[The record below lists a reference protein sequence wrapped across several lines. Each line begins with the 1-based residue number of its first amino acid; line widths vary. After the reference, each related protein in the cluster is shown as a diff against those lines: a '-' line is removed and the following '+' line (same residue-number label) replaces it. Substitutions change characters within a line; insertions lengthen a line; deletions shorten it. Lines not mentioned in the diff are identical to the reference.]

1 MSYLLDTNIL
11 SELRKGRRCD
21 ENVARW
27 VLSAPRPTLHT
38 SLLVLGE
45 IRRGIERL
53 RRKDAGQARLLEDW
67 LEQVRQS
74 FAGRI
79 LGLDEATVDLWG
91 RLGVPDP
98 LPVVDGLLA
107 ATARRH
113 GLVLVTRNVAD
124 VRRAGADVLNPFE
137 PDDGDRPAGVP

>member
-1 MSYLLDTNIL
+1 MSYLLDTNVL

-21 ENVARW
+21 PNVARW
-27 VLSAPRPTLHT
+27 ALSVPRSSLHT

-45 IRRGIERL
+45 IRRGVERI
-53 RRKDAGQARLLEDW
+53 RRKDQGQARVLEGW
-67 LEQVRQS
+67 LEQVRRT

-79 LGLDEATVDLWG
+79 LGLDEAVVDLWG
-91 RLGVPDP
+91 RLDVPDP
-98 LPVVDGLLA
+98 VPVVDGLLA

-124 VRRAGADVLNPFE
+124 VRRTGAQLLNPFE
-137 PDDGDRPAGVP
+137 PAG

>member
-1 MSYLLDTNIL
+1 MNCLVDTNVI

-27 VLSAPRPTLHT
+27 ALAAPRSTLHT

-45 IRRGIERL
+45 IRRGVERV
-53 RRKDAGQARLLEDW
+53 RRKDAGQARILEGW

-79 LGLDEATVDLWG
+79 LGIDEAIVDLWG
-91 RLGVPDP
+91 RMGVPNP
-98 LPVVDGLLA
+98 LPVIDGLLA

-113 GLVLVTRNVAD
+113 GLILVTRNVED
-124 VRRAGADVLNPFE
+124 VQRTGVEVFNPF
-137 PDDGDRPAGVP
+137 RA

>member
-1 MSYLLDTNIL
+1 MSYLLDTNVL

-21 ENVARW
+21 PNVARW
-27 VLSAPRPTLHT
+27 ALSVPRSSLHT

-45 IRRGIERL
+45 IRRGVERI
-53 RRKDAGQARLLEDW
+53 RRKDQGQARVLEGW
-67 LEQVRQS
+67 LEQVRRT

-79 LGLDEATVDLWG
+79 LGLDEAVVDLWG
-91 RLGVPDP
+91 RMAVPDP
-98 LPVVDGLLA
+98 VPVVDGLLA

-124 VRRAGADVLNPFE
+124 VRRTGAQLLNPFE
-137 PDDGDRPAGVP
+137 PAG

>member
-1 MSYLLDTNIL
+1 LSYLLDTNVL

-21 ENVARW
+21 PNVARW
-27 VLSAPRPTLHT
+27 ALSVPRSSLHT

-45 IRRGIERL
+45 IRRGVERI
-53 RRKDAGQARLLEDW
+53 RRKDQGQARVLEGW
-67 LEQVRQS
+67 LEQVRRT

-79 LGLDEATVDLWG
+79 LGLDEAVVDLWG
-91 RLGVPDP
+91 RMDVPDP
-98 LPVVDGLLA
+98 VPVVDGLLG

-124 VRRAGADVLNPFE
+124 VRRTGAQLLNPFE
-137 PDDGDRPAGVP
+137 PAD